1 MKIAFTGLE
10 LPEGKHKY
18 DDSIFNGLVRKFE
31 PAKQSPYYFNFL
43 ADDYQEAEAIV
54 ITEDSLLDL
63 LILDMEKVETRLS
76 RAEENAEKL
85 LMEKCQAHLEA
96 SQPLCDLAL
105 NEQEHA
111 AIHALGFL
119 SAKPTLVLQDAS
131 LSLDQICRQVMEK
144 AGMMFFYTAG
154 KQEVH
159 AWMVKNGDQAVN
171 CAGKIHSD
179 LARGFIKAEIIH
191 YDKLITAHSF
201 SEARSQ
207 GLTQLVDRDYPIP
220 QDTVLEIRFKV

>member
-18 DDSIFNGLVRKFE
+18 DDSIFTDLVNKFE

-43 ADDYQEAEAIV
+43 ADNYQEAEAIV
-54 ITEDSLLDL
+54 ITEDNLLDL
-63 LILDMEKVETRLS
+63 LILDMEKVETRLA
-76 RAEENAEKL
+76 RVEENADKL
-85 LMEKCQAHLEA
+85 LMEKCQAHLEE
-96 SQPLCDLAL
+96 SQPLCDLVL
-105 NEQEHA
+105 NEEEHA
-111 AIHALGFL
+111 AIHALGFH
-119 SAKPTLVLQDAS
+119 SAKPTLVLQDTS
-131 LSLDQICRQVMEK
+131 TDPDKLCRQVMEK
-144 AGMMFFYTAG
+144 ASMMFFYTAG

-159 AWMVKNGDQAVN
+159 AWMVKTGDQAVN

-191 YDKLITAHSF
+191 YDKLISAHSF
-201 SEARSQ
+201 SDARSQ
-207 GLTQLVDRDYPIP
+207 GLTQLVDREYPIP